1 MNSDNSPRYDYDSI
15 RENTLKKANH
25 LFEFIA
31 GKQFEMGE
39 HISLGYRY
47 EDNLHV
53 FVLFI

>member
-39 HISLGYRY
+39 HISLGY